1 MAPIPKTTTGQRTAE
16 YLGVH
21 ESMLPG
27 LRTGRMSYRDTEKPT
42 NPKDAIGSSK
52 VPLMSVL
59 SWRVLAEVALGMLE
73 GSLKYGRH
81 NYRAIGI
88 RASVYMDATQRHL
101 TQFWEGEDIDPVSGV
116 HHLSK
121 AISSLMV
128 ARDAIMAGLWTDDR
142 PPRCAP
148 GWVDA
153 ANDAAAKLIA
163 KYPEPKKPFTQKGQ
177 EESAK
182 AENNLT
188 FNVALDYGDLFAKSL
203 AALERKFNVASDSI
217 AVRRSRP
224 AGRRGKARR
233 QSTARNHGRGRKAR
247 Q

>member
-1 MAPIPKTTTGQRTAE
+1 MATVPPMYVPLLKTTTGQRDRRAHPD
-16 YLGVH
+16 V
-21 ESMLPG
+21 
-27 LRTGRMSYRDTEKPT
+27 KPT

-59 SWRVLAEVALGMLE
+59 SWRVLSEVALGMLE

-88 RASVYMDATQRHL
+88 RASVYQDATARHMAD
-101 TQFWEGEDIDPVSGV
+101 FWEGQDIDPVSGV

-128 ARDAIMAGLWTDDR
+128 MRDAIMSGNWTDDR
-142 PPRCAP
+142 PPRCPP

-153 ANDAAAKLIA
+153 ANEAAAKLIA

-182 AENNLT
+182 TENKYAINID
-188 FNVALDYGDLFAKSL
+188 FEYDFDRIYKNAL
-203 AALERKFNVASDSI
+203 AALEKEMFNGSD
-217 AVRRSRP
+217 APVRRSRP
-224 AGRRGKARR
+224 AGRGRASKRRGTSRR
-233 QSTARNHGRGRKAR
+233 QGTADHNGRGREAR